1 MWQRKYTLL
10 AQLTCILSFL
20 VISCS
25 SAKPEQIP
33 PTEPVDDINTTI
45 KKVALTPTIT
55 TGSERMDA
63 YLPQL
68 RDKKIGVTGN
78 HSSLVN
84 GKHLV
89 DTLLAQGVEVKKIFS
104 PEHGFR
110 GTADAGERIESGKD
124 VKTGLPVISLYGK
137 NKKPTQEQLD
147 GIELMIFDI
156 QDVGARFYTYIST
169 MHYVMEACAEKGI
182 PVMILDRPN
191 PNGYYVDGPVLRE
204 ELKSFIGMH
213 PVPVVH
219 GMTVAEYAQMINEE
233 GWLEKN
239 HKCELILIPCL
250 NYTHTSRYELP
261 VPPSPNLKTVASIA
275 LYPSICFMEG
285 TIVSVGRGTENPF
298 TVLGYPQYP
307 DTIFSFTPKP
317 REGAKDPTYKNQR
330 CYGLNLAP
338 EAELLLQNGKVELKW
353 LVDMYSKAPD
363 KKKFFTSN
371 SFDKLTGDKKIK
383 EMLING
389 KSAQEMEAYWKP
401 EVGSFKTTRKKYLL
415 YPDFE

>member
-1 MWQRKYTLL
+1 
-10 AQLTCILSFL
+10 
-20 VISCS
+20 
-25 SAKPEQIP
+25 
-33 PTEPVDDINTTI
+33 
-45 KKVALTPTIT
+45 
-55 TGSERMDA
+55 MDA
-63 YLPQL
+63 YLPQM
-68 RDKKIGVTGN
+68 RGKKIGITGN
-78 HSSLVN
+78 HSTLVN

-89 DTLLAQGVEVKKIFS
+89 DKLLAHGMDVKKIYA

-137 NKKPTQEQLD
+137 NKKPTQDQLD

-191 PNGYYVDGPVLRE
+191 PNGYYVDGPILRE

-213 PVPVVH
+213 RVPVVH

-239 HKCELILIPCL
+239 LKCELILVPCL
-250 NYTHTSRYELP
+250 NYTHNSRYELP
-261 VPPSPNLKTVASIA
+261 VPPSPNLKTAASIA

-285 TIVSVGRGTENPF
+285 TIVSVGRGTDNPF

-307 DTIFSFTPKP
+307 DTAFSFTPTP
-317 REGAKDPTYKNQR
+317 REGAKEPTYKNQR
-330 CYGLNLAP
+330 CFGLNLAP

-353 LVDMYSKAPD
+353 LVDMYAKAPD

-383 EMLING
+383 EMLVAG

-401 EVGSFKTTRKKYLL
+401 QVDSFKTIRKKYLL